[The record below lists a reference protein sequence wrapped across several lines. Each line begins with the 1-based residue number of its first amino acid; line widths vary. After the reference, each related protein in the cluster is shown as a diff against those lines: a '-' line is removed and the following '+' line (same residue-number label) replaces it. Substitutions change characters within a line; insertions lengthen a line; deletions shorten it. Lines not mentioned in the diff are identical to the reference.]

1 MKASELFGFTIPQG
15 AAGRIDPVCRHFER
29 EWLAG
34 KKPRIEDSL
43 PLVEAED
50 RPYLFME
57 LLGVELD
64 NRRRAGEVVTAEEF
78 QQRFPEYL
86 EYLDRVFD
94 STFTQTSQH
103 RSNDVHPQH
112 QSAYDGFTSALLPTG
127 LQQPTAALPPISNSS
142 SSLDTEDEFAFLN
155 PPQKPGEIGRLGHY
169 RILKLLGKGGMGM
182 VFHAEDIYLRR
193 SVALKV
199 MNPSVVSTA
208 MRQRFLRRGEIL
220 CSSRTRQHCRDSSG
234 RSRTRHSLSGDAA
247 AQRRISRG
255 RSSAQDPWRWTKFCA
270 SAGR

>member
-1 MKASELFGFTIPQG
+1 M
-15 AAGRIDPVCRHFER
+15 
-29 EWLAG
+29 
-34 KKPRIEDSL
+34 
-43 PLVEAED
+43 
-50 RPYLFME
+50 FME

-208 MRQRFLRRGEIL
+208 MRQRFLRKARSCAALEHDNIVAIHQVDQERGTPYLAMPLLKGESL
-220 CSSRTRQHCRDSSG
+220 ADVH
-234 RSRTRHSLSGDAA
+234 RH
-247 AQRRISRG
+247 R
-255 RSSAQDPWRWTKFCA
+255 PWRWTKFCA